1 MKCYIFNSDIGR
13 ETSVAMIKPMLD
25 EKNMKIVGEK
35 ARQLAA
41 ELEKSGAKSVRI
53 YGSNESTSNHIVSIL
68 VPVFEKQ
75 GLMQETDAFL
85 SDDFAGRDYG
95 KVQNHSR
102 ERVGISKV
110 FKSKEARSYLKSNLN
125 LENSHGIEKKGD
137 YEQRVFESIFSVI
150 AGTPNETAV
159 VLVVGDEFIKTCQKN
174 PDIHSMM
181 YFGDEHLIDP
191 SLFRMRHHFMPYNSD
206 MISSW
211 NDVMVNESTLKS
223 RMDIPYLGYAETIIE
238 APEVSS
244 ATGYIQPVYLKY
256 AQKKLDE
263 EIKQKK
269 LEENAVSSQK

>member
-1 MKCYIFNSDIGR
+1 M
-13 ETSVAMIKPMLD
+13 
-25 EKNMKIVGEK
+25 
-35 ARQLAA
+35 
-41 ELEKSGAKSVRI
+41 
-53 YGSNESTSNHIVSIL
+53 
-68 VPVFEKQ
+68 
-75 GLMQETDAFL
+75 
-85 SDDFAGRDYG
+85 
-95 KVQNHSR
+95 
-102 ERVGISKV
+102 

-244 ATGYIQPVYLKY
+244 ATGHIQPVYLKY